1 MSEIRFRKVTN
12 FTQHKKIIID
22 NLLKEPISFI
32 RSLLIFR
39 DKCLF
44 YGLRNKDIN
53 FASSVMTVR
62 ATFPC

>member
-32 RSLLIFR
+32 IYFS
-39 DKCLF
+39 
-44 YGLRNKDIN
+44 G
-53 FASSVMTVR
+53 
-62 ATFPC
+62 

>member
-32 RSLLIFR
+32 RSLFIFR
-39 DKCLF
+39 DK
-44 YGLRNKDIN
+44 GSAED
-53 FASSVMTVR
+53 
-62 ATFPC
+62 